1 MINSITICVIVLM
14 SAFALGL
21 AFWPLHK
28 QKYNLLIMPFLL
40 AAACLGYWYWGSWQA
55 QAEFLRRNERQHA
68 AEALLPGIKN
78 PQVLIEK
85 LQQHLA
91 ANPRSARG
99 WYLLG
104 RLYAS
109 QQLWEK
115 SYQAFGKAYELN
127 SHDDLIAV
135 NYAQSL
141 LARENPDDE
150 EAARKILKT
159 TLAEH
164 PQQADAL
171 LLLALNAQH
180 RHATEEALTYW
191 RRLLLLVPEP
201 SPEAASIRK
210 TIHELNRSS

>member
-1 MINSITICVIVLM
+1 MIDSITICVIVFVSL
-14 SAFALGL
+14 FALGL

-28 QKYNLLIMPFLL
+28 QKYSLLIVPVLL
-40 AAACLGYWYWGSWQA
+40 GAACFGYWYWGSWQT
-55 QAEFLRRNERQHA
+55 QAEFLWRNERQHA
-68 AEALLPGIKN
+68 AETLLPGIKN

-85 LQQHLA
+85 LQKHLA
-91 ANPRSARG
+91 AHPRSARG

-141 LARENPDDE
+141 LTRENPHDE
-150 EAARKILKT
+150 EAARKILKA
-159 TLAEH
+159 TLEEH

-191 RRLLLLVPEP
+191 RRLLLLVPES

-210 TIHELNRSS
+210 AIQELNNS